1 MKRYATPVLVLG
13 AVLLYASPA
22 AADTENFELNGKI
35 YTKYLYKND
44 DTRGCLSLSNPFWPD
59 NIGGGNGICSEFELN
74 ILGRVSKYVTAGIRI
89 KSRFGALWQG
99 WWENGDT
106 RWAIPPSEP
115 RFNENTSGEVLGMN
129 HAQYMKL
136 RGLYI
141 RANLPIP
148 TLRFV
153 HIGATDFGMY
163 NEWTIGKSRYIDRDN
178 GNGVFFDGAI
188 GNRFRYNLGAVA
200 LPKLFVG
207 PLWTTGLVD
216 ADPLA
221 GFWGADWGYALK
233 LEADPTD
240 DLSIRGI
247 FTYIQD
253 WEGDR
258 NDPDNTGASDR
269 ERGTDRAIDWRSRFQ
284 AVTSSIDGRY
294 SPEWADWL
302 NVTGLL
308 AFSANRPNYEYATNG
323 TLNNNGFSPIV
334 NLVDEN
340 GDAKWSTGFGGTVR
354 AELFDPLGIGLS
366 LKAEYFNIGEEFNAI
381 FGSRREADVLLTDG
395 FIGRGFIQGGQLP
408 TLNLANEFVDFDE
421 PWYESVIGWHGG
433 TGLLEYV
440 QGGLN
445 LGFEFTYLDF
455 NTDAQ
460 NRDVDVQYPDFLW
473 TDGFLD
479 PMAFTADIRGRAGY
493 SNTFDRGADPR
504 SVYAEF
510 QEREAFILVLKGE
523 YLLPQVPLFKRW
535 LLKGKGKWIR
545 KTDDRNLNEPEDK
558 PPGFDD
564 YVGNLY
570 LAWGFLDI
578 QWTNELSMGVGY
590 EYNFW
595 DEENR
600 QGSQETDYFEYETTI
615 HVFRGTLGYNFG
627 GLLFSYLLEY
637 YYKDQ
642 DRFQRMPDGMIDDS
656 VDTNQAYRIWRA
668 KATVEVA
675 F

>member
-1 MKRYATPVLVLG
+1 MSTARP
-13 AVLLYASPA
+13 AV
-22 AADTENFELNGKI
+22 ADTENFELNGKI

-74 ILGRVSKYVTAGIRI
+74 ILGRVSKFVTAGIRI

-163 NEWTIGKSRYIDRDN
+163 NEWTIGKSRFIDRDN
-178 GNGVFFDGAI
+178 GNGIFFDGAV
-188 GNRFRYNLGAVA
+188 GNRFRYHLGAVA

-221 GFWGADWGYALK
+221 GFWGADWGYTLK

-240 DLSIRGI
+240 DLSLRVIG
-247 FTYIQD
+247 TYIQD

-258 NDPDNTGASDR
+258 DDPDNTGPSDVT
-269 ERGTDRAIDWRSRFQ
+269 RGTDRAVDWRSRFQ
-284 AVTSSIDGRY
+284 AVTSSFDARY
-294 SPEWADWL
+294 SPEWAEFL
-302 NVTGLL
+302 NITGIL
-308 AFSANRPNYEYATNG
+308 AFSANRPNYDYATNG

-354 AELFDPLGIGLS
+354 AELFDPFGIGLS
-366 LKAEYFNIGEEFNAI
+366 FKGEYFNIGDEFNAI
-381 FGSRREADVLLTDG
+381 FGARREADVLLTDG

-421 PWYESVIGWHGG
+421 PWYETVIGWHGG
-433 TGLLEYV
+433 TGVVEYV
-440 QGGLN
+440 NGGLN
-445 LGFEFTYLDF
+445 LNFEFTYLDF

-510 QEREAFILVLKGE
+510 QEREATILVFNGE
-523 YLLPQVPLFKRW
+523 YLLPQIPLFNRW
-535 LLKGKGKWIR
+535 LLKAKGKWVR
-545 KTDDRNLNEPEDK
+545 KTDDRNTNEPDDK

-564 YVGNLY
+564 YVGNMY
-570 LAWGFLDI
+570 LAWAFLDL
-578 QWTNELSMGVGY
+578 QWNNELSTGFGY

-600 QGSQETDYFEYETTI
+600 QGSQESDYFEYETTI
-615 HVFRGTLGYNFG
+615 HVFRGTIGYNFG

-637 YYKDQ
+637 YHKDQ
-642 DRFQRMPDGMIDDS
+642 DRFQRLPNGDIDDT

-668 KATVEVA
+668 KATIEVS